1 MSKRWMILAVLVF
14 GRVAMGFQ
22 FQAVASVS
30 PFLVEEFGIDYTMI
44 GTLIGLYLLPGIVVA
59 LPGGFL
65 GRRYGEKRL
74 VLLGF
79 ALMALGGWVS
89 GAGDT
94 YAMLV
99 AGRVI
104 TGIGVVLQFVLMTKM
119 LTDWFGGRKLVLAMA
134 IYLNGWPIGIGIALV
149 TQVELAAE
157 ASWQAVFLATGALSA
172 LAFVIIAVLYRG
184 PPTPAGAADEA
195 SSSAPAVSRLSR
207 REILLVSLAGI
218 LWTLTN
224 AGWVVVVSFAPGFM
238 ETDGVALTEAAAIT
252 SLATWLA
259 IIGVPLGG
267 YLAVRWGRPDLFI
280 VTCTLAG
287 ALATLALPLASTY
300 VLSFVVIGLIMFIP
314 AGIIAALPIE
324 VLRPENRAT
333 GLGLFYTW
341 WYVGLAGLPPVAGWS
356 YDYSGA
362 AAAPMYYA
370 AVLMIVSLGALALFR
385 MCQARP
391 SASQDATV

>member
-1 MSKRWMILAVLVF
+1 
-14 GRVAMGFQ
+14 MGFQ
-22 FQAVASVS
+22 FQSVASVS

-44 GTLIGLYLLPGIVVA
+44 GLLIGLYLLPGIVVA

-79 ALMALGGWVS
+79 ALMTLGGWVS
-89 GAGDT
+89 GAGDP
-94 YAMLV
+94 YGMLV
-99 AGRVI
+99 AGRAI

-119 LTDWFGGRKLVLAMA
+119 LTDWFGGRNLVLAMA
-134 IYLNGWPIGIGIALV
+134 LYLNGWPIGIGIALV

-157 ASWQAVFLATGALSA
+157 SSWQAVFLATGALSA
-172 LAFVIIAVLYRG
+172 VAFVVIAVLYRA
-184 PPTPAGAADEA
+184 PPTGDGAPAGAADGAADGAA
-195 SSSAPAVSRLSR
+195 SPAPTASRLSR

-238 ETDGVALTEAAAIT
+238 ETQGVVLTEAAAIT

-267 YLAVRWGRPDLFI
+267 FLAVRWGRPDLFI
-280 VTCTLAG
+280 VVCTLAG
-287 ALATLALPLASTY
+287 ALAILALPLASTY

-314 AGIIAALPIE
+314 ASIIAALPIE

-341 WYVGLAGLPPVAGWS
+341 WYVGLAGLPPLAGWS
-356 YDYSGA
+356 YDYTGA

-370 AVLMIVSLGALALFR
+370 ALLMIASLGALALFR
-385 MCQARP
+385 MFQARP
-391 SASQDATV
+391 NSH

>member
-30 PFLVEEFGIDYTMI
+30 PFLVEEFGIDYTAV
-44 GTLIGLYLLPGIVVA
+44 GTLIGLYLLPGIVIA

-65 GRRYGEKRL
+65 GQRYGEKRL
-74 VLLGF
+74 VLFGF

-89 GAGDT
+89 GTGDT

-119 LTDWFGGRKLVLAMA
+119 LTDWFGGRNLVLAMA
-134 IYLNGWPIGIGIALV
+134 LYLNGWPIGIGIALV
-149 TQVELAAE
+149 TQVELAAA
-157 ASWQAVFLATGALSA
+157 ASWQTVFLATGALSA
-172 LAFVIIAVLYRG
+172 VAFVIVAVLYRR
-184 PPTPAGAADEA
+184 PPAPAGAADEA
-195 SSSAPAVSRLSR
+195 SSPVPVSSRLSR

-218 LWTLTN
+218 LWTLIN
-224 AGWVVVVSFAPGFM
+224 AGWVVVVSFAPGYL
-238 ETDGVALTEAAAIT
+238 ETQGVDLTEAATIT
-252 SLATWLA
+252 SLATWLT

-267 YLAVRWGRPDLFI
+267 YLAVRWGRPNLLI
-280 VTCTLAG
+280 VVGTLAG
-287 ALATLALPLASTY
+287 ALATLAVPLASSY
-300 VLSFVVIGLIMFIP
+300 VASFVVIGLIMFLP

-341 WYVGLAGLPPVAGWS
+341 WYVGLAGLPPIAGWS
-356 YDYSGA
+356 YDYTGA

-370 AVLMIVSLGALALFR
+370 AALMIAAMGALALFR
-385 MCQARP
+385 LFQARP
-391 SASQDATV
+391 PARREATV